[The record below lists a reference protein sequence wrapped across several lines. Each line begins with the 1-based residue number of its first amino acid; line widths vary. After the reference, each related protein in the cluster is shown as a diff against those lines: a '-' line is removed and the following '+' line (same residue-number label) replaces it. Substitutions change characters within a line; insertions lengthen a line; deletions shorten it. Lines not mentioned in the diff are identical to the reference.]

1 MDVLGWQTV
10 EMVPGA
16 MVRIGGIFDGG
27 RSRGLVVLR
36 IPARSPPVLVAVRQA
51 AAPGKPM
58 HDTIPP
64 VVGRTTRKG
73 GVMDVKRIGIIGAGT
88 MGRGIAQVCAESGF

>member
-1 MDVLGWQTV
+1 
-10 EMVPGA
+10 
-16 MVRIGGIFDGG
+16 
-27 RSRGLVVLR
+27 
-36 IPARSPPVLVAVRQA
+36 
-51 AAPGKPM
+51 M

-73 GVMDVKRIGIIGAGT
+73 GVMDVKRIDIIGAGT